1 MSLSKQEAQRLLE
14 RVGKLESQ
22 VGSLKFKLEAMER
35 ALRPEELLRRV
46 REGEAEEKR
55 KAAAQE
61 IDMMAA
67 AELMGRK
74 PTQT

>member
-22 VGSLKFKLEAMER
+22 VGSLKFKLEAIER
-35 ALRPEELLRRV
+35 VIRPEEILRRV

-55 KAAAQE
+55 KAAAQD
-61 IDMMAA
+61 IDLMAA

-74 PTQT
+74 PNPS

>member
-22 VGSLKFKLEAMER
+22 VGSLKFKLENMER
-35 ALRPEELLRRV
+35 GLRPEELVRRV
-46 REGEAEEKR
+46 REGAAEEKR

-61 IDMMAA
+61 IDMQAA

-74 PTQT
+74 PTGS